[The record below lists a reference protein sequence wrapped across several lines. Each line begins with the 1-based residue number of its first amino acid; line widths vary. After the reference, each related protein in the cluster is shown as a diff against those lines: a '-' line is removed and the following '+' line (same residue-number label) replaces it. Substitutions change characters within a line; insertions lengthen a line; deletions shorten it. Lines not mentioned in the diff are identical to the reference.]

1 MNIRKVLAMTIGGI
15 VSVVL
20 AYLVFG
26 MVQGRL
32 TRASDETPQQVQ
44 ITNVTGT
51 TATISWKTPIEA
63 DGGVIQ
69 YGVSPAS
76 LGSFAPIE
84 GEKSLNHTV
93 DLSLLTPATTYYF
106 QIVYG
111 EDRVYD
117 NGGAPWTFVT
127 KGDDVLD
134 TTGLNLENTA
144 AAPSPTPA
152 QAIVVPTSAP
162 AAPAA
167 TTETSTTTSSCNY
180 SDCETIKSKLGQG
193 CSTQE
198 YMQCLRK

>member
-1 MNIRKVLAMTIGGI
+1 MNIRKVLAMAIGGI

-32 TRASDETPQQVQ
+32 TRANDEAPQQVQ

-84 GEKSLNHTV
+84 GEKSLNHSV

-127 KGDDVLD
+127 KGDDALD
-134 TTGLNLENTA
+134 TSGINLQNSA
-144 AAPSPTPA
+144 AVPSPTPA
-152 QAIVVPTSAP
+152 QAIVVPTSV
-162 AAPAA
+162 PAA
-167 TTETSTTTSSCNY
+167 TTGTSTTSSSCNY
-180 SDCETIKSKLGQG
+180 SDCDTIKSKLGQG

>member
-1 MNIRKVLAMTIGGI
+1 MAIGGI

-32 TRASDETPQQVQ
+32 TRANDEVPQQVQ

-127 KGDDVLD
+127 KGDDALD
-134 TTGLNLENTA
+134 TSGINLQNSA
-144 AAPSPTPA
+144 VASPTPA
-152 QAIVVPTSAP
+152 QAIVIPTSAP
-162 AAPAA
+162 AAPASTTDTSA
-167 TTETSTTTSSCNY
+167 TTSGCNY

>member
-1 MNIRKVLAMTIGGI
+1 MAVGGI

-26 MVQGRL
+26 MIQGRFI
-32 TRASDETPQQVQ
+32 RANDEQPQDVQ

-51 TATISWKTPIEA
+51 TATITWKTPIEA

-69 YGVSPAS
+69 YGVSPAA

-84 GEKSLNHTV
+84 GEKSTSHVV

-111 EDRVYD
+111 ENKIFD

-127 KGDDVLD
+127 KGDGEADAVE
-134 TTGLNLENTA
+134 TGINLQSIVTPTPIVVITA
-144 AAPSPTPA
+144 SPVGADAVAPS
-152 QAIVVPTSAP
+152 TSP
-162 AAPAA
+162 
-167 TTETSTTTSSCNY
+167 STTTTTTTTTSATCDY
-180 SDCETIKSKLGQG
+180 TDCDQIKSKLGKG

-198 YMQCLRK
+198 YMRCIKK

>member
-1 MNIRKVLAMTIGGI
+1 MAVGGI

-26 MVQGRL
+26 MIQGRFI
-32 TRASDETPQQVQ
+32 RANDEQPQDVQ

-51 TATISWKTPIEA
+51 TASIVWKTSIEVE
-63 DGGVIQ
+63 GGVIQ
-69 YGVSPAS
+69 YGVSPAA

-84 GEKSLNHTV
+84 GEKSTSHTV

-111 EDRVYD
+111 ENKIFD

-127 KGDDVLD
+127 KGDGEGEDVK
-134 TTGLNLENTA
+134 TGINLESIVT
-144 AAPSPTPA
+144 PTPIA
-152 QAIVVPTSAP
+152 VITAGP
-162 AAPAA
+162 AVSEPAS
-167 TTETSTTTSSCNY
+167 TSTTTTTTTPATTSATCDY
-180 SDCETIKSKLGQG
+180 TDCDQIKSQLGKG

-198 YMQCLRK
+198 YMRCIKK